1 MCNRTQELMENGE
14 NKERLF
20 SAWIAIGV
28 GEQDGGLVLHRN
40 AGLCLQPAGLSLELS
55 WPG

>member
-1 MCNRTQELMENGE
+1 MCNRTRELMENGE